1 MSVWQVGAGER
12 GRALLPG
19 TFKVDVHEL
28 GYISRKLDESV
39 TGMQTVTRK
48 MDQATARQLGHDS
61 LDSACSDFQSK
72 WKYGIGQIAGLANSI
87 RGSID
92 ATAESY
98 RQCEAGIQQAFSKGH
113 DGGAPASS
121 ATHSAPTSTSRVFG

>member
-1 MSVWQVGAGER
+1 M
-12 GRALLPG
+12 PG

-28 GYISRKLDESV
+28 GSISRKLEQSV
-39 TGMQTVTRK
+39 TGMRTVTRK
-48 MDQATARQLGHDS
+48 MDQATAGQLGHDS

-72 WKYGIGQIAGLANSI
+72 WKYGIGQIAELANSI

-98 RQCEAGIQQAFSKGH
+98 RACEAGIQQAFAKGSE
-113 DGGAPASS
+113 GAAPASS
-121 ATHSAPTSTSRVFG
+121 PAHSASTSASRVFG